1 MKPTSRAH
9 ALVIGPDAPTRAQ
22 TLAAVR
28 AAGFD
33 ATDGGEGWAAL
44 DEAGRFDLIVCDEG
58 DDAGLGEEMVLAAAL
73 RGLAPMVV
81 VSDAAAG
88 LPPRCSGAPRLS
100 RPIEPAALRAASAR
114 R

>member
-1 MKPTSRAH
+1 MQSTSRAH
-9 ALVIGPDAPTRAQ
+9 ALVIGPDAPARAQ

-28 AAGFD
+28 AAGFE

-44 DEAGRFDLIVCDEG
+44 DEARRFDLIVCDEG

-81 VSDAAAG
+81 VSNAARG
-88 LPPRCSGAPRLS
+88 LPARCGGAPRLS
-100 RPIEPAALRAASAR
+100 RPVQPAALREASAR

>member
-1 MKPTSRAH
+1 MKPPPRTH
-9 ALVIGPDAPTRAQ
+9 ALVIGPDAHARAQ

-44 DEAGRFDLIVCDEG
+44 DEAGGFDLIVCDEG

-81 VSDAAAG
+81 VSSAAAG
-88 LPPRCSGAPRLS
+88 MAARCNGAPRLS
-100 RPIEPAALRAASAR
+100 RPVEAEALRAASAHR
-114 R
+114 